1 MYKVIGFI
9 VGAVAAY
16 VGKGYLEGLLSI
28 NEDIVINEDN
38 EIKEND

>member
-16 VGKGYLEGLLSI
+16 VGKGYLEGLLGTDDDG
-28 NEDIVINEDN
+28 EP
-38 EIKEND
+38 KEND